1 MKRPLTLDTLA
12 IGLALVLAAAIGLV
26 ILLGGQM
33 GVRAAADLPEG
44 RLVGPY
50 QVITLTFSEPVDPE
64 LTAALWTLQ
73 PQVDGLI
80 DWPNPRTLRFTPSRP
95 FSLDTDYELTLRPG
109 AVTPGGREI
118 ERAQTWTVRVRE
130 PLAVVL
136 RSVNGDSGLWA
147 VDLDGNTSHRLT
159 SESVKVI
166 SYDAARSGDYL
177 VYCSANE
184 QGGIDLWRVSRAGG
198 DDALLLDC
206 GRDRC
211 TAPAI
216 SPDGARVAYSRE
228 AAGPGPDLPYGSPRI
243 WMLDIA
249 NGQNGPVYAD
259 QQVIGYG
266 PSWSPDGAR
275 LASFDG
281 LSDQLRILDLT
292 NSEQFIFSSETG
304 DTVTW
309 SPDGAFFLFTDMLQ
323 DENGLRTQVR
333 RADLTLNKTDVLI
346 GLNDRRDYSYGS
358 LAWSPLGDRV
368 VLGLRVADDKPGES
382 LWLFD
387 PVVLEGPMIANADG
401 VTYNAPVWNPWGTA
415 LLFQQFKLRGEYVP
429 EVSLWSVGDVE
440 PRLLT
445 EGLMPRWLP

>member
-1 MKRPLTLDTLA
+1 
-12 IGLALVLAAAIGLV
+12 
-26 ILLGGQM
+26 
-33 GVRAAADLPEG
+33 
-44 RLVGPY
+44 
-50 QVITLTFSEPVDPE
+50 
-64 LTAALWTLQ
+64 
-73 PQVDGLI
+73 
-80 DWPNPRTLRFTPSRP
+80 
-95 FSLDTDYELTLRPG
+95 
-109 AVTPGGREI
+109 
-118 ERAQTWTVRVRE
+118 
-130 PLAVVL
+130 
-136 RSVNGDSGLWA
+136 
-147 VDLDGNTSHRLT
+147 
-159 SESVKVI
+159 
-166 SYDAARSGDYL
+166 
-177 VYCSANE
+177 
-184 QGGIDLWRVSRAGG
+184 
-198 DDALLLDC
+198 
-206 GRDRC
+206 
-211 TAPAI
+211 
-216 SPDGARVAYSRE
+216 
-228 AAGPGPDLPYGSPRI
+228 
-243 WMLDIA
+243 
-249 NGQNGPVYAD
+249 
-259 QQVIGYG
+259 
-266 PSWSPDGAR
+266 
-275 LASFDG
+275 
-281 LSDQLRILDLT
+281 DQLRILDLT

-358 LAWSPLGDRV
+358 LAWSPLGDQV